1 MRPSGETAA
10 SCGPRPVGSFTR
22 TFSVAGSTSANWN
35 SDLQATTTVSA
46 HALGTNAHTTRIATS
61 EISQQ
66 VFFIVISLKRSK
78 ISFRTAARPVN
89 FTLAVERS
97 VHFNRNPNR
106 IPMRERDRTPFEV
119 PCQSRFALGQL
130 VDGPQ

>member
-1 MRPSGETAA
+1 
-10 SCGPRPVGSFTR
+10 VGSFTS

-46 HALGTNAHTTRIATS
+46 HARGTSAHTTRNATS

-66 VFFIVISLKRSK
+66 VFFIVLSLERSK
-78 ISFRTAARPVN
+78 ISFRTAARLVN

-97 VHFNRNPNR
+97 VHCYRNA
-106 IPMRERDRTPFEV
+106 
-119 PCQSRFALGQL
+119 QSHP
-130 VDGPQ
+130 DP